1 MNLRNAQHAHRIRAL
16 NAAWPVLMAAAVIA
30 SLAAPAQADEPKGC
44 EAFKWP
50 VKHEAELLQAPGKPT
65 LQSGASATAGG
76 PAFDLKLVDFDAAA
90 LPKPPERSP
99 KIKPSQAGF
108 VSFSAPP
115 AAGAYQITLSAA
127 AWIDI
132 VQNGN
137 YIKPS
142 AFSGATDCPGVRK
155 SVRVTLAASPFTL
168 QISSTRGPSIGIV
181 ITPVP

>member
-1 MNLRNAQHAHRIRAL
+1 
-16 NAAWPVLMAAAVIA
+16 MAAAVIA
-30 SLAAPAQADEPKGC
+30 SLGAPAQADEPKGC

-50 VKHEAELLQAPGKPT
+50 VQHDAGLLQASGKPI
-65 LQSGASATAGG
+65 LQSGASATIDGK
-76 PAFDLKLVDFDAAA
+76 AFDLKLVDFDAAA

-108 VSFSAPP
+108 LSFNAS
-115 AAGAYQITLSAA
+115 AAGAYQITISAT

-168 QISSTRGPSIGIV
+168 QISSTQGPSIGIV
-181 ITPVP
+181 IAPVP